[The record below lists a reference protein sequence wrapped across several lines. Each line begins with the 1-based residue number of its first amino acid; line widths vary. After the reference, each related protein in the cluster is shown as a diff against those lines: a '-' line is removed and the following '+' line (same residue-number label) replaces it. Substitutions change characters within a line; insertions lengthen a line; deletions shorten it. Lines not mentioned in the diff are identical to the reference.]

1 MWKRIS
7 AGMFDGILLG
17 VVAVLCAWL
26 LSMALGFDGHYNE
39 LEQAY
44 ARAGE
49 QYGVNLNMSLE
60 EYESMTAEELAR
72 AEEAYASLSQ
82 DEKAVYAYNMVIQL
96 TLLIASFGILLAYM
110 ILEFTVPM
118 VLGNG
123 QTLGK
128 KMFGLGVMS
137 SEGVRIGGVHLFIRT
152 VLGKYAVETMVP
164 VLVVMMIYFGM
175 VGLAGT
181 MVLGGL
187 LLAELIA
194 LAVTHTNSALHDLLA
209 GTVCVNV
216 GTQMIFDSREEMLEF
231 KKKEHAERAARQS
244 Y

>member
-26 LSMALGFDGHYNE
+26 LSMMLGFDAHYNA

-44 ARAGE
+44 VRAGE
-49 QYGVNLNMSLE
+49 AYGINLNMSLE
-60 EYESMTAEELAR
+60 EYEQMTAEELAR

-82 DEKAVYAYNMVIQL
+82 DEKAVYAYNMVMQL
-96 TLLIASFGILLAYM
+96 TLLIVSFGVLLAYV
-110 ILEFTVPM
+110 ILEFTIPM
-118 VLGNG
+118 IFGNG

-137 SEGVRIGGVHLFIRT
+137 TDGVRIGGVHLFIRT

-164 VLVVMMIYFGM
+164 VLIVIMIYFGTLGL
-175 VGLAGT
+175 VGT
-181 MVLGGL
+181 IVLGGL
-187 LLAELIA
+187 LLIELIA
-194 LAVTHTNSALHDLLA
+194 IAATHTNSALHDLLA

-231 KKKEHAERAARQS
+231 KKKEHAERAARQA